1 MTFIS
6 ILLLQRDGEESDE
19 VITVSVLH
27 EGHDPKII
35 WQLGQSSAEK
45 GAWVQGRVEVTP
57 IEAANKPYQVRS
69 DLSKKITFLIFFLQ
83 IVVTSHND
91 QNAQSFV
98 AMDQFEFLQTP
109 VCELQPSAAKPTPA
123 PTEPPGRK

>member
-1 MTFIS
+1 M
-6 ILLLQRDGEESDE
+6 
-19 VITVSVLH
+19 LH

-69 DLSKKITFLIFFLQ
+69 DLSKKNHFSYLFFCRL
-83 IVVTSHND
+83 
-91 QNAQSFV
+91 
-98 AMDQFEFLQTP
+98 L
-109 VCELQPSAAKPTPA
+109 
-123 PTEPPGRK
+123 

>member
-6 ILLLQRDGEESDE
+6 IFLLQRDGEESDE

-69 DLSKKITFLIFFLQ
+69 NLPKKQFSLFLYFADCYNF
-83 IVVTSHND
+83 T
-91 QNAQSFV
+91 
-98 AMDQFEFLQTP
+98 
-109 VCELQPSAAKPTPA
+109 
-123 PTEPPGRK
+123 

>member
-1 MTFIS
+1 MFHYI
-6 ILLLQRDGEESDE
+6 LQRNGEESDE

-45 GAWVQGRVEVTP
+45 GAWVQGRVEITP

-69 DLSKKITFLIFFLQ
+69 NLSKQRFFTILIFL
-83 IVVTSHND
+83 
-91 QNAQSFV
+91 
-98 AMDQFEFLQTP
+98 
-109 VCELQPSAAKPTPA
+109 
-123 PTEPPGRK
+123 